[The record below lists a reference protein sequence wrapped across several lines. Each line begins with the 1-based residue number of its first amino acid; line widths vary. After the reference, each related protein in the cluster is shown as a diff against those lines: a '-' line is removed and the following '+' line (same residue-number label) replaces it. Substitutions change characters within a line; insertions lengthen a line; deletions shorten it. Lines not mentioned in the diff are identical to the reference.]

1 MKEGRRKGER
11 GGEDRTG
18 SSQASE
24 STASSQP
31 TQETPKLVAPS
42 LCAII
47 FMCMSAGAVC
57 TPHCP
62 RGQFGCHVAS
72 LGVSP
77 SLSIWFEKGSLFR
90 PLWFCIP
97 G

>member
-1 MKEGRRKGER
+1 M
-11 GGEDRTG
+11 G

-24 STASSQP
+24 STASIQP

-47 FMCMSAGAVC
+47 FMCMSVGAVC

-62 RGQFGCHVAS
+62 RGHQKAS